1 MEAIGYGDQLKEHL
15 ARPLAGEPFVNVDLI
30 VCKFSIIWVF
40 KKYKPKFFLADHL
53 HEVSV
58 PIIARCKH
66 RQDREGEEICAGEK
80 DGGRDACQGDSGG
93 PLFCRSVSNSSE
105 WYLAGV
111 VSHGEG
117 CARADEPGVY
127 TRVAL
132 FLDWIN
138 ENEKAPLPDIRPL
151 QECPGHRCVWGGG
164 QCISKKR
171 RCDGVVD
178 CLGGEDEI
186 NCSLRT
192 SVSDMM
198 VGLNGTN
205 DLPTTSG
212 PASDATGPLHSSSSM
227 VVNSTIQVPLD
238 LTEPPTV
245 PSEKPSN
252 EMELPNGEPKRR
264 VGKFTKADDRV
275 LDVTTLAP
283 LHLLPSA
290 PIDREGKEIDNIDVP
305 QLPVV
310 DEAKSLPVK
319 ELPAADLV
327 PNIPSADPAQI
338 VPAKEQPAAL
348 IEPAAN
354 QSPIL
359 PASDPVPIVPATEL
373 RPVDPVPIVPSLPL
387 VPEES
392 DIPAVIPPDPGVP
405 MPAESDISGFEIPD
419 KFLCKKYSLQSH
431 N

>member
-1 MEAIGYGDQLKEHL
+1 M
-15 ARPLAGEPFVNVDLI
+15 
-30 VCKFSIIWVF
+30 
-40 KKYKPKFFLADHL
+40 

-58 PIIARCKH
+58 PIIGRCKH

-138 ENEKAPLPDIRPL
+138 ENEKAPLPEIRPL

-192 SVSDMM
+192 SVSDLM
-198 VGLNGTN
+198 VGVNGKN
-205 DLPTTSG
+205 DLPITSAPNANATEQSTVHTETTSKQ
-212 PASDATGPLHSSSSM
+212 T
-227 VVNSTIQVPLD
+227 
-238 LTEPPTV
+238 
-245 PSEKPSN
+245 
-252 EMELPNGEPKRR
+252 ELPEGAPKRR
-264 VGKFTKADDRV
+264 VGNFTKLDENALDTTPLPPFQPLPNSHVDRKGKQ
-275 LDVTTLAP
+275 
-283 LHLLPSA
+283 
-290 PIDREGKEIDNIDVP
+290 IDIVDVP
-305 QLPVV
+305 KISVD
-310 DEAKSLPVK
+310 DEAKSLPIKV
-319 ELPAADLV
+319 LPAANPTQNL
-327 PNIPSADPAQI
+327 PSEDSAPI
-338 VPAKEQPAAL
+338 VPANETPSAPIQP
-348 IEPAAN
+348 N
-354 QSPIL
+354 QTPIM
-359 PASDPVPIVPATEL
+359 PASDPVQIVPAEEL
-373 RPVDPVPIVPSLPL
+373 PAVDPVPIVPSLQ
-387 VPEES
+387 VIPEES
-392 DIPAVIPPDPGVP
+392 DIPVVIPPNPSVP
-405 MPAESDISGFEIPD
+405 IPAESDISGFEIPD
-419 KFLCKKYSLQSH
+419 KFLCKK
-431 N
+431 

>member
-1 MEAIGYGDQLKEHL
+1 M
-15 ARPLAGEPFVNVDLI
+15 R
-30 VCKFSIIWVF
+30 
-40 KKYKPKFFLADHL
+40 
-53 HEVSV
+53 EVSV

-132 FLDWIN
+132 FLDWIS
-138 ENEKAPLPDIRPL
+138 ENEKAPLPAIRSL

-192 SVSDMM
+192 SVADLM
-198 VGLNGTN
+198 VGVNRTS
-205 DLPTTSG
+205 DLPSTRS
-212 PASDATGPLHSSSSM
+212 PEANPLRNGSSM
-227 VVNSTIQVPLD
+227 SVNSTTEVPSHS
-238 LTEPPTV
+238 TEPSNVQT
-245 PSEKPSN
+245 EKR
-252 EMELPNGEPKRR
+252 G
-264 VGKFTKADDRV
+264 VGKFNKFDDSV
-275 LDVTTLAP
+275 LNTTPLAP
-283 LHLLPSA
+283 FMPHPS
-290 PIDREGKEIDNIDVP
+290 PHVDRKGKQIDIVDVP
-305 QLPVV
+305 IVPAV

-319 ELPAADLV
+319 VLPAEDPIMPASDAV
-327 PNIPSADPAQI
+327 PIMPASDPVPIIPASDS
-338 VPAKEQPAAL
+338 VP
-348 IEPAAN
+348 IM
-354 QSPIL
+354 
-359 PASDPVPIVPATEL
+359 PASDPVPIVPSKKLPAVI
-373 RPVDPVPIVPSLPL
+373 PAPIVPSLPL
-387 VPEES
+387 NPEES
-392 DIPAVIPPDPGVP
+392 DIPIVIPPNSSNPL
-405 MPAESDISGFEIPD
+405 PAKPDISGFEIPD
-419 KFLCKKYSLQSH
+419 KFLCKKYSLKS
-431 N
+431 

>member
-1 MEAIGYGDQLKEHL
+1 M
-15 ARPLAGEPFVNVDLI
+15 
-30 VCKFSIIWVF
+30 
-40 KKYKPKFFLADHL
+40 
-53 HEVSV
+53 SV

-80 DGGRDACQGDSGG
+80 GGGRDACQGDSGG

-138 ENEKAPLPDIRPL
+138 EKENSPLPEIRPL

-192 SVSDMM
+192 SVADLM
-198 VGLNGTN
+198 VGRNGTN
-205 DLPTTSG
+205 DLPTTSSPDAQ
-212 PASDATGPLHSSSSM
+212 PAARQSRDSS
-227 VVNSTIQVPLD
+227 TQVPSD
-238 LTEPPTV
+238 LTDMPTAHT
-245 PSEKPSN
+245 KMPSN
-252 EMELPNGEPKRR
+252 QKELTSIQP
-264 VGKFTKADDRV
+264 
-275 LDVTTLAP
+275 
-283 LHLLPSA
+283 LPSIH
-290 PIDREGKEIDNIDVP
+290 IDREGKEINIDEVP
-305 QLPVV
+305 IVPVV
-310 DEAKSLPVK
+310 DEVPIVPVVDDAESPVK
-319 ELPAADLV
+319 ELPAEDPV
-327 PNIPSADPAQI
+327 PNIPSEDSAPI
-338 VPAKEQPAAL
+338 VPAKKLPAAD
-348 IEPAAN
+348 PA
-354 QSPIL
+354 PIKPL
-359 PASDPVPIVPATEL
+359 SNLTPSIPASDPVQIVPEKESPAKDPAPIIPSS
-373 RPVDPVPIVPSLPL
+373 PVI
-387 VPEES
+387 PEES
-392 DIPAVIPPDPGVP
+392 DIPAVIHPNSGVP
-405 MPAESDISGFEIPD
+405 IPAESDITGFEIPD
-419 KFLCKKYSLQSH
+419 KFLCKKYSIKSH